1 LLSFP
6 TSLAFILYTFIV
18 FLIHLYSTSGRNA
31 IVPTNNDNS
40 IEMTLEG
47 IRSQWYARVP
57 GADTNAAHHVIE
69 ENDED

>member
-1 LLSFP
+1 LNFP

-18 FLIHLYSTSGRNA
+18 FLIYLYSTGGRNA

-57 GADTNAAHHVIE
+57 GADTNAAHHVIGE
-69 ENDED
+69 AGED